1 MSRAA
6 RKLVEEFAALPK
18 REQAEVLSELLRPA
32 PLLPHEMPDDATLT
46 EAADELFSELD
57 RAEKSK

>member
-6 RKLVEEFAALPK
+6 KKLVEEFT
-18 REQAEVLSELLRPA
+18 A
-32 PLLPHEMPDDATLT
+32 PLLPHELPDEDSLT

-57 RAEKSK
+57 RAEQPK